1 MTRPFEGVKILDFT
15 QVLAGPY
22 ASYQLALLGADVIK
36 VERREGEDMR
46 RTPLSREWA
55 DRGLAPGW
63 QAINGNKRSLTL
75 DLQKAEAITIVK
87 QLAAQADVVM
97 ENFRPGVMDKLG
109 IGYAALSAINPR
121 LIYCAISGFGQTGP
135 ERSGA
140 GYDGKIQAMSGIM
153 AITGHEET
161 GPTRAGFAVCD
172 VLSGAT
178 AAFGVSS
185 ALFQRTHT
193 GKGQMVD
200 VSMLEATLAFLSGQV
215 ADYAVAGHR
224 QQLSGNQAVSRRPTA
239 NLFKAGEG
247 YLLLAVNSEKQYRA
261 LMTALGRADALEDPR
276 FADWF
281 ARQENEPA
289 LRAIIEQALAQKD
302 AARMGED
309 PRCRRRAL
317 RQHLEG
323 RGGDRSPADSGAR
336 APSRRS
342 TRPMAGCALPAAAS
356 SSPMAAAGSI
366 RWRPNSAPTPT
377 RCWARSA
384 MTPTRSRS
392 CARARSSERRRCHA
406 GGGVAV
412 STLTPPNDVT
422 RPRWSITIW
431 VASWRNSA
439 ASWLT

>member
-46 RTPLSREWA
+46 RTPLSREWG

-75 DLQKAEAITIVK
+75 DLSKPEAIAIVR

-109 IGYAALSAINPR
+109 IGYAALSEVNPR

-135 ERSGA
+135 ERLGA

-153 AITGHEET
+153 AITGHAET

-185 ALFQRTHT
+185 ALFQRNKT
-193 GKGQMVD
+193 GKGQLVD
-200 VSMLEATLAFLSGQV
+200 VSMLEATLAFLSGQI
-215 ADYAVAGHR
+215 ADYSVAGHR
-224 QQLSGNQAVSRRPTA
+224 QELSGNQAVSRRPTA
-239 NLFKAGEG
+239 NLFRAGDG
-247 YLLLAVNSEKQYRA
+247 YILLAVNTEKQYRA
-261 LMTALGRADALEDPR
+261 LMTALGCEDTFADPR

-281 ARQENEPA
+281 ERQNNEPA
-289 LRAIIEQALAQKD
+289 LRAIIEKKLATKS
-302 AARMGED
+302 
-309 PRCRRRAL
+309 PREWEKV
-317 RQHLEG
+317 LE
-323 RGGDRSPADSGAR
+323 
-336 APSRRS
+336 
-342 TRPMAGCALPAAAS
+342 
-356 SSPMAAAGSI
+356 AAGAPCASI
-366 RWRPNSAPTPT
+366 WKVEEVIDHPQIEARGAIQEIDTPYG
-377 RCWARSA
+377 RLRFAGSGFRL
-384 MTPTRSRS
+384 
-392 CARARSSERRRCHA
+392 EH
-406 GGGVAV
+406 GGGRLDHMAPALGAHTDEVLRSLGYDADAIAQLRAGEV
-412 STLTPPNDVT
+412 V
-422 RPRWSITIW
+422 
-431 VASWRNSA
+431 
-439 ASWLT
+439 

>member
-1 MTRPFEGVKILDFT
+1 VTRPFEGVKILDFT

-75 DLQKAEAITIVK
+75 DLSKTEAIAIVK

-109 IGYAALSAINPR
+109 IGYAALSEINPQ

-135 ERSGA
+135 QRLGA

-153 AITGHEET
+153 AITGHAET

-185 ALFQRTHT
+185 ALFQRNAT
-193 GKGQMVD
+193 GKGQLVD
-200 VSMLEATLAFLSGQV
+200 VSMLEATLAFLSGQI
-215 ADYAVAGHR
+215 ADYSVAGHK

-239 NLFKAGEG
+239 NLFRAGDG
-247 YLLLAVNSEKQYRA
+247 YILLAVNTEKQYRA
-261 LMTALGRADALEDPR
+261 LMIALGREDTFDDPR

-281 ARQENEPA
+281 ERQNNEPA
-289 LRAIIEQALAQKD
+289 LRAIIEEKLATKSPREWEKILEAAGAPCASIWKVEEVIDHPQISARGAIQELDTPYGRLRFAGSGFRLEHGGGRLDHMAPALGAHTDEVLRSLGYD
-302 AARMGED
+302 ADAIA
-309 PRCRRRAL
+309 AL
-317 RQHLEG
+317 R
-323 RGGDRSPADSGAR
+323 
-336 APSRRS
+336 
-342 TRPMAGCALPAAAS
+342 AG
-356 SSPMAAAGSI
+356 
-366 RWRPNSAPTPT
+366 
-377 RCWARSA
+377 
-384 MTPTRSRS
+384 
-392 CARARSSERRRCHA
+392 E
-406 GGGVAV
+406 VV
-412 STLTPPNDVT
+412 
-422 RPRWSITIW
+422 
-431 VASWRNSA
+431 
-439 ASWLT
+439 

>member
-1 MTRPFEGVKILDFT
+1 MSRPFEGVKILDFT

-36 VERREGEDMR
+36 IERREGEDMR

-63 QAINGNKRSLTL
+63 QAVNGNKRSLTL
-75 DLQKAEAITIVK
+75 DLARPEAIAIIQ
-87 QLAAQADVVM
+87 QLATQADVVM

-121 LIYCAISGFGQTGP
+121 LVYCAISGFGQTGP
-135 ERSGA
+135 DSLRA

-185 ALFQRTHT
+185 ALYQRDRT

-200 VSMLEATLAFLSGQV
+200 VSMLEATLAFLSGQI
-215 ADYAVAGHR
+215 ADWSVAGHR
-224 QQLSGNQAVSRRPTA
+224 QQLSGNQAVSRRVTA

-247 YLLLAVNSEKQYRA
+247 YLLLAVNNDKQYEA
-261 LMTALGRADALEDPR
+261 LMRTIGREDTLKDPR

-289 LRAIIEQALAQKD
+289 LRAIIEEALAKKD
-302 AARMGED
+302 AREWEDILEAAGAPCASIWKIEEIIDHPQVVARGAIQEID
-309 PRCRRRAL
+309 TPYGRL
-317 RQHLEG
+317 RF
-323 RGGDRSPADSGAR
+323 
-336 APSRRS
+336 
-342 TRPMAGCALPAAAS
+342 AAS
-356 SSPMAAAGSI
+356 GFQLAHGGGRLDRMAPELGADTDAILDSLGYDAEAI
-366 RWRPNSAPTPT
+366 ANL
-377 RCWARSA
+377 
-384 MTPTRSRS
+384 
-392 CARARSSERRRCHA
+392 RAREI
-406 GGGVAV
+406 V
-412 STLTPPNDVT
+412 
-422 RPRWSITIW
+422 
-431 VASWRNSA
+431 
-439 ASWLT
+439 